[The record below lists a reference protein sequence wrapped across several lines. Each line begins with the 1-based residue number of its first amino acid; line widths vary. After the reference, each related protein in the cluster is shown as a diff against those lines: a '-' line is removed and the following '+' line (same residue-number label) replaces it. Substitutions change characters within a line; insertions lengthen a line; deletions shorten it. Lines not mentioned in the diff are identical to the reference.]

1 VNRMDPRWL
10 LIGWGV
16 LTLVFDFMAVYG
28 VYTAQAGE
36 MVLLL
41 AGVVSLLLVYL
52 LVVYRLD
59 GITFKNTLVDERLS
73 IISGK
78 AQRNS
83 FWLLF
88 LSIWVLAII
97 SNVHRLAP
105 SLAFEVILPLLGAG
119 TIIIQMLSFLWYK
132 YRV

>member
-1 VNRMDPRWL
+1 MDPRWL
-10 LIGWGV
+10 LFGWGV
-16 LTLVFDFMAVYG
+16 FTFIFDFMAAYG
-28 VYTAQAGE
+28 VYTAQAGG

-41 AGVVSLLLVYL
+41 AAAVTLLLIYL
-52 LVVYRLD
+52 LVIYRID

-83 FWLLF
+83 FWFLF

-97 SNVHRLAP
+97 SNVHCWAP
-105 SLAFEVILPLLGAG
+105 FLQTEIVLPLLGSGA
-119 TIIIQMLSFLWYK
+119 ILIQMLSFLWYK